1 METVRGTGR
10 RAATSSNV
18 ASRTRETVAMAIA
31 AVFAA
36 IGISPDGMAGEAAGP
51 EQVRYFETEI
61 RPLLAT
67 SCMGCHG
74 AGKQKGGLRLDS
86 KAAIVAGGDSGPAVV
101 PGRPGE
107 SLLVE
112 AVNYASDDLKMP
124 PNGQLN
130 EAQRAALSRWIA
142 MGMPWPEAD
151 SRAASAPT
159 TVPAKRPRITDE
171 DRAFWSFQ
179 PLRRPDVPAV
189 DDGGWGRNPIDRFL
203 FAGLKAAGL
212 SPAPEAD
219 RRVLIRRLSFDLRG
233 LPPTPEEVEAFVA
246 DPADD
251 AYEALVGRMLASPR
265 YGERWGRHWLDL
277 VRYAESDGYRADD
290 YRPEAWR
297 YRDYVI
303 KAFNEDRPY
312 DRFIL
317 EQLAGDEIDP
327 DDPELRIAVGFLRL
341 GTYEHNQRD
350 VPGQWATIL
359 NEITDVTGDVFL
371 GLGMGCARC
380 HDHKFDPILQ
390 KDYYRLQAFFA
401 PIALRDDLGLASDAE
416 RRRYEDALAAWEA
429 KTADIRAEIAALER
443 PYLEQLGGGALAKFP
458 AEMREILDRPA
469 ARRTPL
475 EEQLA
480 QLAYRQ
486 VTEEHDKID
495 AVMKKGKD
503 APAYKQLLSR
513 LAAHDRDRPKA
524 PPRPPTVTDVGPVAP
539 PTTIPGDRAKRPV
552 EPGFLTLL
560 DPEPARVDRPAAAP
574 SSTGRRTALARWLT
588 RADNPLS
595 TRVAVNRVWQYHFGR
610 GLVGTSSDFGRL
622 GERPSHPDLLDWLA
636 AEFVAH
642 GWSLKHLHRLIVTST
657 AYRQASGHPSPE
669 LAQKLDP
676 ENRLLWHWSTRRLE
690 VEPIRDAM
698 LAASGE
704 LDLAAMGG
712 PASVHAEPRR
722 SVYTKVMRNTR
733 DPLSEAF
740 DGPDGSITTPRRD
753 ATVTP
758 IQALLMINGSWPMAR
773 ARAMAA
779 RLSATASDDLGRI
792 DLAYRLAFGRDP
804 SPDERGDAIAFLH
817 DQALRAAPPSTASS
831 KGAADALVDLCH
843 ALLNS
848 SEFLYVD

>member
-1 METVRGTGR
+1 M
-10 RAATSSNV
+10 A
-18 ASRTRETVAMAIA
+18 VAMALA
-31 AVFAA
+31 AVVTT
-36 IGISPDGMAGEAAGP
+36 IGISPEVAAAEGPDP
-51 EQVRYFETEI
+51 EQVKYFETEI

-67 SCMGCHG
+67 SCLGCHG
-74 AGKQKGGLRLDS
+74 AEKQKGGLRLDS

-101 PGRPGE
+101 PGKPAE

-130 EAQRAALSRWIA
+130 QAQRGALSRWIT

-151 SRAASAPT
+151 ARAASLAH
-159 TVPAKRPRITDE
+159 AAGARASKITDE

-179 PLRRPDVPAV
+179 PLRRPAVPSV
-189 DDGGWGRNPIDRFL
+189 DDGGWGRNEIDRFL

-212 SPAPEAD
+212 SPAPEAG
-219 RRVLIRRLSFDLRG
+219 RGVLIRRLSFDLLG
-233 LPPTPEEVEAFVA
+233 LPPTPEDVEAFVA
-246 DPADD
+246 DPAGD
-251 AYEALVGRMLASPR
+251 AYEVMVDRMLASPR

-277 VRYAESDGYRADD
+277 VRYAESDGYRADA
-290 YRPEAWR
+290 YRPDAWR

-303 KAFNEDRPY
+303 KAMNEDRPY
-312 DRFIL
+312 DRFVA

-327 DDPELRIAVGFLRL
+327 TDPALRVAVGFLRL
-341 GTYEHNQRD
+341 GTYERNQRD
-350 VPGQWATIL
+350 VPGQWSTIL

-390 KDYYRLQAFFA
+390 KDYFRLQAFFA
-401 PIALRDDLGLASDAE
+401 PIALRDDLSLASNAQWQH
-416 RRRYEDALAAWEA
+416 YEDALAAWEA
-429 KTADIRAEIAALER
+429 KTADVRAEIAALER
-443 PYLEQLGGGALAKFP
+443 PYLEELGRGALVKFP
-458 AEMREILDRPA
+458 AEMQEILGRPP

-495 AVMKKGKD
+495 AVMKKSKD
-503 APAYKQLLSR
+503 AATYKQLTKR
-513 LAAHDRDRPKA
+513 LAAHDRDRPQA
-524 PPRPPTVTDVGPVAP
+524 PPRPPTITDVGPIAP
-539 PTTIPGDRAKRPV
+539 PTIIPGDRARRPV
-552 EPGFLTLL
+552 EPGFLTVLGP
-560 DPEPARVDRPAAAP
+560 DPARVGRSPTAP
-574 SSTGRRTALARWLT
+574 NSTGRRTALARWLA

-622 GERPSHPDLLDWLA
+622 GDRPSHPELLDWLA
-636 AEFVAH
+636 TEFVAN
-642 GWSLKHLHRLIVTST
+642 GWSLKHVHRLIVTST
-657 AYRQASGHPSPE
+657 AYRQAAGHPRAD
-669 LAQKLDP
+669 LARKVDP

-712 PASVHAEPRR
+712 PASDPAAPRR
-722 SVYTKVMRNTR
+722 TVYTRVMRNTR
-733 DPLSEAF
+733 DPLGEAF

-753 ATVTP
+753 VTVTP

-773 ARAMAA
+773 ARAMAD
-779 RLSATASDDLGRI
+779 RLSASASDDRGRV
-792 DLAYRLAFGRDP
+792 DLAYRLAFGRAP
-804 SPDERGDAIAFLH
+804 SPDERGDAIIFLH
-817 DQALRAAPPSTASS
+817 DQALRAAPPEAVAGGGGKGVGIAAAPSST
-831 KGAADALVDLCH
+831 GAAVALVDFCH